1 MAREVADALAAA
13 AESEL
18 YLVVVL
24 AAAAAAYSCENSPA
38 FSAVVLNFFL
48 DMTKATD
55 CTNGQYDAIG
65 SYVVFEFQR
74 LKYVQK
80 CQKLK
85 KKSVNS

>member
-1 MAREVADALAAA
+1 MADAVAAA

-24 AAAAAAYSCENSPA
+24 AAAAAYSCENSPA

-74 LKYVQK
+74 LK
-80 CQKLK
+80 
-85 KKSVNS
+85 